1 MKDVIGKMLQHPIAT
16 ILIISAS
23 ANGVANIISAAK
35 GKGVNPVVSV
45 RVDKPEQK
53 TT

>member
-1 MKDVIGKMLQHPIAT
+1 MKDVIGRMLDHPIAT

-23 ANGVANIISAAK
+23 ANGIANIISAAK
-35 GKGVNPVVSV
+35 GKGVNPVLSV
-45 RVDKPEQK
+45 KVDGPEKK

>member
-1 MKDVIGKMLQHPIAT
+1 MKELFGKMLDHPIAT

-23 ANGVANIISAAK
+23 ANGVANIVSAAK
-35 GKGVNPVVSV
+35 GKGVNPVLSV
-45 RVDKPEQK
+45 KVDKPENK